1 MKQATSIRESEHR
14 GRLPSWCPK
23 SSSPVN
29 LPWPIPALI
38 PAVRCG
44 WLVTLLALLFV
55 APTDVVWGA
64 WSAPSVAEAEA
75 VAEVEVVVEAEVA
88 LGSAEIQAMDRPAA
102 PVTENSTP
110 TNWAVQIG
118 LLIKDYQA
126 WITLVV
132 VFGILL
138 ALMNGNM
145 QPDLLFV
152 GGTAALAAL
161 GIISPKEA
169 MSGFSNSG
177 VLTVA
182 ALFVVA
188 AGLRDTG
195 ILDYIGHGIL
205 GPVRSLTAAFFRLAG
220 LTLPLSAFLN
230 NTPIV
235 AMLMPV
241 VIDWCRRNSVS
252 PSKLLIPLSFLT
264 ILGGTCTLIGTST
277 NLVVSGLMEKS
288 VIGRGLGLFE
298 LAVIGIPYAIIG
310 VVYLYVVGL
319 RILPDR
325 RELME
330 QLGESRREYLTEMRV
345 ETTCSLHGKTVE
357 ESSLRGLPG
366 LFLIEIERAGERLAP
381 VRPDQK
387 ILHGDHLIFTGVVNS
402 MVELE
407 KIPGL
412 IPVADPNYDVS
423 PKDQSGRRL
432 WEAVVSPSSPL
443 VGETLRDADFR
454 ATYGAAVLAMHRG
467 GQRVAGKLGTVEIR
481 AGDTLLLLAGRH
493 FRRAFRNDPAFYL
506 ISDVSEWRPLR
517 RDRAWAAIGIF
528 LTLIVLMS
536 TGWMAIEV
544 SAILAAIAMI
554 ACRCIT
560 SSDAR
565 QSIDW
570 PVLITIAASFGIGTA
585 LENSGAAGYVAGGL
599 VGLTEHWGPI
609 AAVAAIYLIVSI
621 LTELITNNAAAALM
635 FPFCIAT
642 AQQLDCSPL
651 PLVVALAL
659 AASASF
665 ITPIGYQTNM
675 MVFGPG
681 GYRFSD
687 FLRIGL
693 PLNLLLWITA
703 VILIPWFFPF

>member
-1 MKQATSIRESEHR
+1 MLWSVPATHASDA
-14 GRLPSWCPK
+14 PQQ
-23 SSSPVN
+23 SSPITQQSAN
-29 LPWPIPALI
+29 RSEESQKTLRGDPSNNNNPQDNADQAPEKSDWAGT
-38 PAVRCG
+38 VRS
-44 WLVTLLALLFV
+44 T
-55 APTDVVWGA
+55 
-64 WSAPSVAEAEA
+64 
-75 VAEVEVVVEAEVA
+75 
-88 LGSAEIQAMDRPAA
+88 IQ
-102 PVTENSTP
+102 
-110 TNWAVQIG
+110 Q
-118 LLIKDYQA
+118 YQA
-126 WITLVV
+126 WITLAVV
-132 VFGILL
+132 VSILV
-138 ALMNGNM
+138 ALMSSNT

-152 GGTAALAAL
+152 AGSAALAAL
-161 GIISPKEA
+161 GVISPKEA
-169 MSGFSNSG
+169 FAGFANSS

-188 AGLRDTG
+188 AGMRDTG
-195 ILDYIGHGIL
+195 ILDYVGHGIL
-205 GPVRSLTAAFFRLAG
+205 GPARTFTAAFFRLVG
-220 LTLPLSAFLN
+220 ISIPLSAFLN

-241 VIDWCRRNSVS
+241 VIDWCRRNSIS

-277 NLVVSGLMEKS
+277 NLVVSGLLEKS
-288 VIGRGLGLFE
+288 HVGRGLGMFE
-298 LAVIGIPYAIIG
+298 LAWVGVPYAIIG
-310 VVYLYVVGL
+310 VLYLYLFGDKL
-319 RILPDR
+319 LPDR
-325 RELME
+325 QELMD

-345 ETTCSLHGKTVE
+345 ETTCPLHGKTVE

-366 LFLIEIERAGERLAP
+366 LFLIEIDRNGERIAP

-407 KIPGL
+407 KITGL
-412 IPVADPNYDVS
+412 IPVADPNYELS

-443 VGETLRDADFR
+443 VGQTLRDADFR

-481 AGDTLLLLAGRH
+481 AGDTLLLLAARH

-517 RDRAWAAIGIF
+517 RDRAWAATGIF
-528 LTLIVLMS
+528 LILVVLMT
-536 TGWMAIEV
+536 TGWLAIEV
-544 SAILAAIAMI
+544 SAMLAAIAMVV
-554 ACRCIT
+554 CRCIT

-565 QSIDW
+565 QSVDW

-585 LENSGAAGYVAGGL
+585 LHNSGAAEYVASGL
-599 VGLTEHWGPI
+599 VATIHQWGPV
-609 AAVAAIYLIVSI
+609 AALAAIYLFVSI

-635 FPFCIAT
+635 FPFCMAT
-642 AQQLDCSPL
+642 AKQLDCSPI
-651 PLVVALAL
+651 PLVIALAL

-665 ITPIGYQTNM
+665 MTPIGYQTNM

-687 FLRIGL
+687 FLRIGF
-693 PLNLLLWITA
+693 PLNIVLWLSA
-703 VILIPWFFPF
+703 MFLIPLFFPF